1 MNNQSVSR
9 EYSYF
14 QAWINV
20 PLDKHTTLGNWLEE
34 PAPRCPRRELGSY
47 MTPATLFIRID
58 GCVVYALSTG
68 PCTLL
73 VTLWLTLKEK
83 KKKFSDVCL

>member
-20 PLDKHTTLGNWLEE
+20 PLDKHTTAGKSLEE
-34 PAPRCPRRELGSY
+34 PALHRPQEKTRSY
-47 MTPATLFIRID
+47 MTPATLFIKTD
-58 GCVVYALSTG
+58 
-68 PCTLL
+68 
-73 VTLWLTLKEK
+73 
-83 KKKFSDVCL
+83 